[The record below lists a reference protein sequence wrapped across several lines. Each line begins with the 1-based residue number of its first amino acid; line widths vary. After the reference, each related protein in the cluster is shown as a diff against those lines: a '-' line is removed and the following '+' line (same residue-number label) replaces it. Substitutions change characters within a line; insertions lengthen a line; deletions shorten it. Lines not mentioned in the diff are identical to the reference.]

1 MRESIIG
8 LSKKNS
14 RVQKGRRR
22 PEQDN
27 AKGTRI
33 ERGGLNSLEKTL
45 DGINDRLD
53 TMEEKFS
60 KLEEAIETNQN
71 KA

>member
-1 MRESIIG
+1 M
-8 LSKKNS
+8 K
-14 RVQKGRRR
+14 
-22 PEQDN
+22 
-27 AKGTRI
+27 
-33 ERGGLNSLEKTL
+33 KTL